1 MKDIVIVCFIAANK
15 KFKEYIDSKK
25 KEIKLSL
32 YTYYMTFYLEKQG
45 INKIVSDLIN
55 KFIKLVGHKLFI

>member
-1 MKDIVIVCFIAANK
+1 
-15 KFKEYIDSKK
+15 
-25 KEIKLSL
+25 
-32 YTYYMTFYLEKQG
+32 MTFYLEKQG

>member
-15 KFKEYIDSKK
+15 KFKEYLDSKK
-25 KEIKLSL
+25 KKLNSL